1 MRLVRIFTLCAALST
16 PAAVVAQTYM
26 YSSNAIGTNS
36 LGVLTSSYA
45 GPVNGF
51 AGNHD
56 FKGAGANQLS
66 RDFVKARNFVAEGR
80 YAEANPVLNTLI
92 GRTNAPQVRFLKGVT
107 MLGLGDPAAARR
119 YLEPASRTGHP
130 GALSGLALAQIQLG
144 NEDAAQNILNNLR
157 SRLEKCGGMCADSK
171 SLRQAIGVVEK
182 GLA

>member
-1 MRLVRIFTLCAALST
+1 MRLGPIFTLCVALSAPT
-16 PAAVVAQTYM
+16 TGIAQTYM
-26 YSSNAIGTNS
+26 DSSNAIGTNS

-45 GPVNGF
+45 GPINGF

-56 FKGAGANQLS
+56 FRPGGGNLLE
-66 RDFVKARNFVAEGR
+66 RDFIKARNFVAEGR
-80 YAEANPVLNTLI
+80 YAEAEPVLNMLI
-92 GRTNAPQVRFLKGVT
+92 GRTSAPQVRFLKGVT

-144 NEDAAQNILNNLR
+144 NQDAAQKILGSLR

-171 SLRQAIGVVEK
+171 SLRQAITVVEK
-182 GLA
+182 GLV